1 MNKTTIS
8 EHLNMLILSMASK
21 QKVFNDLES
30 ELFQLNAYTTFIE
43 QLIQINLEVL
53 DLKQEEK
60 QDEYN
65 RLIELYFEGEI
76 DSPEQIIERLTTDL
90 HAV

>member
-1 MNKTTIS
+1 
-8 EHLNMLILSMASK
+8 MLILSMASK